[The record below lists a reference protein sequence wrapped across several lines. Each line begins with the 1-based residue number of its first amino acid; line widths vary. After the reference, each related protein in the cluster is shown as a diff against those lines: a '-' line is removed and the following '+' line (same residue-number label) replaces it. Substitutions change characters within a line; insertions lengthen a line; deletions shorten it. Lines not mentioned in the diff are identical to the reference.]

1 MNITLKYIP
10 NQNGAISLPN
20 GCTLNVRTEYDDTM
34 GQPWEEHDG
43 HGPVSELTTRDKRAG
58 ERVLCTD
65 RSSKRYYDF
74 AEAMRIARRDG
85 WGLTKEKLAALERGM
100 GRKATKGEIFAAAV
114 ESDFEHLRSWCADEW
129 HWIGVIVTLEDADSG
144 LPIATIS
151 ESQLQELTT
160 HREEEKPQQYYMT
173 PETVE
178 MLQDAGADAT
188 LVAALRA
195 AVGSRSGGVTV
206 RWIVR

>member
-1 MNITLKYIP
+1 MAEMPDSPLVQVFRTDDPAL
-10 NQNGAISLPN
+10 LPLATMALD
-20 GCTLNVRTEYDDTM
+20 GEGIEYQVRHAGTEDSFEWQMSQT
-34 GQPWEEHDG
+34 P
-43 HGPVSELTTRDKRAG
+43 TTRPVVVEIVVASDVAARARDLLVDLEG
-58 ERVLCTD
+58 SAPAGAPASVPATD
-65 RSSKRYYDF
+65 PP
-74 AEAMRIARRDG
+74 
-85 WGLTKEKLAALERGM
+85 
-100 GRKATKGEIFAAAV
+100 
-114 ESDFEHLRSWCADEW
+114 ADPPT
-129 HWIGVIVTLEDADSG
+129 VTLEDAESG

-160 HREEEKPQQYYMT
+160 HLEEEKPQQYYMT

-195 AVGSRSGGVTV
+195 AIGSRSGGVTV